1 MGGLLDG
8 TTLGGDHTL
17 KYLESHKLAGFR
29 VYIMGYQ
36 VNLYLGRGGWAC
48 LFGMTIAEMTAC
60 NLA

>member
-1 MGGLLDG
+1 MIAKVRVGNNWW
-8 TTLGGDHTL
+8 TIE
-17 KYLESHKLAGFR
+17 KKSNKLAGFR